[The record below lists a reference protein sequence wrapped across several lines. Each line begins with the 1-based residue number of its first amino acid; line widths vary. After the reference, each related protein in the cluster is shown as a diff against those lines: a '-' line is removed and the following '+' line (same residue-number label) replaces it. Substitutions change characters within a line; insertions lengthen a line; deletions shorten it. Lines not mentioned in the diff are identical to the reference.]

1 MESSTRPHQTKREA
15 FLMEMDG
22 LIPWEACVR
31 LMEPH

>member
-1 MESSTRPHQTKREA
+1 MENSTRPHRTKREA

-22 LIPWEACVR
+22 LILWEACVR